1 MKEEKASI
9 ANITPV
15 VDQSD
20 GPKKL
25 ELEQPKTTELAV
37 VAKNNSNNYG
47 SNIENKVDLHNSS
60 F

>member
-25 ELEQPKTTELAV
+25 ELE
-37 VAKNNSNNYG
+37 
-47 SNIENKVDLHNSS
+47 
-60 F
+60 